1 MVFISSL
8 DLLTYEVC
16 FFVIVQASYLGYVTI
31 FRPFAQT
38 KDNIYEIFS
47 EICYTCLCGAFFG
60 LKVESDW
67 NKFYEYVYLA
77 MLMAPILLFTMM
89 AFSKKHYNSVVFMVR
104 DVIIRVKKLNSKGID
119 TNNKLHR

>member
-47 EICYTCLCGAFFG
+47 EICYTYLCVAFFG

-67 NKFYEYVYLA
+67 NKLYEYVYLA
-77 MLMAPILLFTMM
+77 ILMAPIILFTII
-89 AFSKKHYNSVVFMVR
+89 AFSKKYYNSVVFMVR
-104 DVIIRVKKLNSKGID
+104 DVIIKAKK
-119 TNNKLHR
+119 